1 MTIDDENQN
10 QVRAQVNIQKTEEEK
25 HIIEV
30 TKLAGDRFQFNQI
43 YKELKAFFGGHANA
57 KA

>member
-10 QVRAQVNIQKTEEEK
+10 KVRAQVNIQKVDEEK

-30 TKLAGDRFQFNQI
+30 TKLSGDRFQFNQI
-43 YKELKAFFGGHANA
+43 YKELKSYFGGHVNT